1 MQPGVN
7 TVQEEVEK
15 ALAIFIKDLG
25 RVVGCGRT
33 DTGVHAS
40 SFFLHFE
47 TAMPFPE
54 DLCFKLNAV
63 LPRDIAIMKLFPVKD
78 DMHARFSAYSRSYD
92 YFIHFRKNPFRN
104 AYSVYHPRVLDVERM
119 NAGAAHLIG
128 EHDFTSFSKAQTQT
142 KTNLCTVS
150 SAEWKAITDGVVFS
164 ITANRFL
171 RNMVRAIVGTMLPI
185 GEGEAEPN
193 HIAAVMEKKSR
204 KAAGKSAHPQG
215 LFLKE
220 IRYPEI
226 NVTSNR

>member
-1 MQPGVN
+1 M
-7 TVQEEVEK
+7 QEEVEK
-15 ALAIFIKDLG
+15 ALAIFVKDLG

-47 TAMPFPE
+47 TAMSLPE
-54 DLCFKLNAV
+54 DLIFKLNAV
-63 LPRDIAIMKLFPVKD
+63 LPKDIAIMKAFPVSQD
-78 DMHARFSAYSRSYD
+78 LHARFSAYSRSYD
-92 YFIHFRKNPFRN
+92 YFIHFSKNPFRN
-104 AYSVYHPRVLDVERM
+104 AYSVYHPRALNVEKL
-119 NAGAAHLIG
+119 NAAAAFLVG
-128 EHDFTSFSKAQTQT
+128 KHDFTSFCKAKAQT
-142 KTNLCTVS
+142 KTNICTVS
-150 SAEWKAITDGVVFS
+150 SAEWKEITDGVVFT

-185 GEGEAEPN
+185 GEEAVEPN
-193 HIAAVMEKKSR
+193 QILTVVEKKSR
-204 KAAGKSAHPQG
+204 TAAGKSAHPQG